1 MKKFLVHIIVVL
13 TLAVALSV
21 TWIALAMPRLDT
33 SHAAPFGAAKN
44 YGGAQ
49 GGSDSSDAGG
59 NNPKNSTN
67 TKFITPE
74 DVIAAF
80 CASSQE
86 NVAQKDIATCNNL
99 ASPFKQDLSKFED
112 NNKLKTVNDVTKAW
126 LGGKSLSAL
135 SNNAKNKLSE
145 SEWVTDLK
153 NAASGQKLKNFID
166 TNKDT
171 LLQDLFDLDV
181 TTL

>member
-1 MKKFLVHIIVVL
+1 
-13 TLAVALSV
+13 
-21 TWIALAMPRLDT
+21 MPRLDT

-44 YGGAQ
+44 HGGDQ
-49 GGSDSSDAGG
+49 GGSDAGSNSDAGG
-59 NNPKNSTN
+59 NDLKNST
-67 TKFITPE
+67 KFTTPE
-74 DVIAAF
+74 DAIAAF

-145 SEWVTDLK
+145 PKWVTDLK
-153 NAASGQKLKNFID
+153 NAASDQKLKKFID
-166 TNKDT
+166 ADKDT